1 MIAIVARRAL
11 PLFACV
17 ALAAP
22 AAASPEDE
30 VRSTFERFVQVQNA
44 HDAKA
49 LAGLLADSPDFL
61 WITRGNV
68 IWGREAALQRF
79 SKLYEGTWQLEPEA
93 GTLKVCGSGPTP
105 RSCMSPSTSA
115 PAGRGSRPKR
125 LASSSTRSS

>member
-1 MIAIVARRAL
+1 MITIVARRAL
-11 PLFACV
+11 PLLACV

-22 AAASPEDE
+22 AGASPEDE

-79 SKLYEGTWQLEPEA
+79 SKLYL
-93 GTLKVCGSGPTP
+93 
-105 RSCMSPSTSA
+105 R
-115 PAGRGSRPKR
+115 
-125 LASSSTRSS
+125 